1 MVKEFDIYL
10 KRRITECDLI
20 VYSLPYRDGLTATN
34 RIILESCIESYT
46 LQKFVA
52 MQFGSELVSHI
63 DKMIKTCYE
72 RLNWGTAIS
81 ADAVF
86 QTHYIMNPEASAVE
100 LAVEDIPALETMFAE
115 AESCMILNAAPLLAN
130 IAKSLGHGHTAI
142 AFDGGVRDTLKW
154 GLMSPGDS
162 IVLDAVVSGT
172 QAIDYIKVDAPVVP
186 GTEMVNL
193 CYRITSTASMAMEIA
208 ALVLG
213 TELHFSF
220 GRAYGGMAFDAKVS
234 SEHLRKYELVEN
246 NLRILADITESIR
259 QFIATDGT
267 AVDISVSASPI
278 LKRHRLLAEMDA
290 DELSE
295 FNNMTL
301 DEVDFVIL

>member
-34 RIILESCIESYT
+34 RIILESCLESYT

-52 MQFGSELVSHI
+52 MQLGSELVSHI

-72 RLNWGTAIS
+72 RLNWGTTINAN
-81 ADAVF
+81 AVF
-86 QTHYIMNPEASAVE
+86 QTHYTMNPGASVVE

-115 AESCMILNAAPLLAN
+115 AESRMVLNAAPLLAN
-130 IAKSLGHGHTAI
+130 VAKSLGYGQTAI

-154 GLMSPGDS
+154 GLMSPKDRV
-162 IVLDAVVSGT
+162 ILDAAVSGT
-172 QAIDYIKVDAPVVP
+172 QAIDYLKADAPMVL
-186 GTEMVNL
+186 GAEMVNL
-193 CYRITSTASMAMEIA
+193 CYRITSAASTAMEIA

-220 GRAYGGMAFDAKVS
+220 GRAYGGMAFGAKVS
-234 SEHLRKYELVEN
+234 GEHMQKYEIVEN
-246 NLRILADITESIR
+246 NLRILADVTESIR
-259 QFIATDGT
+259 QFVGT
-267 AVDISVSASPI
+267 EGSTVDLTVNASTI

-295 FNNMTL
+295 YDDMTL

>member
-1 MVKEFDIYL
+1 MAKEFDIYL

-34 RIILESCIESYT
+34 RIILESCLESYT

-52 MQFGSELVSHI
+52 MQLGSELVSHI

-72 RLNWGTAIS
+72 RLNWGTTI
-81 ADAVF
+81 DANAAF
-86 QTHYIMNPEASAVE
+86 QTLYTMNPESSIVE

-115 AESCMILNAAPLLAN
+115 AESRMVLNAAPLLAN
-130 IAKSLGHGHTAI
+130 IAKSLGYGQTAI
-142 AFDGGVRDTLKW
+142 AFDGGIRDTLKW
-154 GLMSPGDS
+154 GLMSPRDRV
-162 IVLDAVVSGT
+162 ILDAAVSGT
-172 QAIDYIKVDAPVVP
+172 QAVDYLKVDAPVVL
-186 GTEMVNL
+186 GAEMVNL
-193 CYRITSTASMAMEIA
+193 CYRITSAASTAIEIA

-220 GRAYGGMAFDAKVS
+220 GRAYGGMAFGAKVFG
-234 SEHLRKYELVEN
+234 EHMQKYEIVEN
-246 NLRILADITESIR
+246 NLRILTDVTESIR
-259 QFIATDGT
+259 QFVGT
-267 AVDISVSASPI
+267 EGSTVDLTVNASTI

-295 FNNMTL
+295 YDDMTL

>member
-10 KRRITECDLI
+10 NRLITECDLS

-86 QTHYIMNPEASAVE
+86 QTHYIMNPEAGAVE

-115 AESCMILNAAPLLAN
+115 AESCMVLNAAPLLAN

-142 AFDGGVRDTLKW
+142 AFDGGVRDTMKW
-154 GLMSPGDS
+154 GLMSPEDS

-172 QAIDYIKVDAPVVP
+172 QAIDYFNVYAPVVP
-186 GTEMVNL
+186 GAEMVNL

-246 NLRILADITESIR
+246 NLRILADITESIK
-259 QFIATDGT
+259 QIIATD
-267 AVDISVSASPI
+267 
-278 LKRHRLLAEMDA
+278 
-290 DELSE
+290 
-295 FNNMTL
+295 
-301 DEVDFVIL
+301 

>member
-1 MVKEFDIYL
+1 
-10 KRRITECDLI
+10 
-20 VYSLPYRDGLTATN
+20 
-34 RIILESCIESYT
+34 
-46 LQKFVA
+46 
-52 MQFGSELVSHI
+52 
-63 DKMIKTCYE
+63 
-72 RLNWGTAIS
+72 
-81 ADAVF
+81 
-86 QTHYIMNPEASAVE
+86 
-100 LAVEDIPALETMFAE
+100 
-115 AESCMILNAAPLLAN
+115 
-130 IAKSLGHGHTAI
+130 
-142 AFDGGVRDTLKW
+142 
-154 GLMSPGDS
+154 
-162 IVLDAVVSGT
+162 
-172 QAIDYIKVDAPVVP
+172 
-186 GTEMVNL
+186 MVNL
-193 CYRITSTASMAMEIA
+193 CYRITSTASTAMEIA

-220 GRAYGGMAFDAKVS
+220 GRAYGGVAFDAKVS
-234 SEHLRKYELVEN
+234 GEHLRKYELVEN

>member
-86 QTHYIMNPEASAVE
+86 QTHYIMNPEAGAVE

-115 AESCMILNAAPLLAN
+115 AESCMVLNAAPLLAN

-154 GLMSPGDS
+154 GLMSPEDS

-186 GTEMVNL
+186 GAEMVNL

-278 LKRHRLLAEMDA
+278 LSVIGCLLKWTQTSFQN
-290 DELSE
+290 L
-295 FNNMTL
+295 TT
-301 DEVDFVIL
+301 

>member
-34 RIILESCIESYT
+34 RVILESCLESYT

-52 MQFGSELVSHI
+52 MQLGSELVSHI

-72 RLNWGTAIS
+72 RLNWKTAIN
-81 ADAVF
+81 ANAVF
-86 QTHYIMNPEASAVE
+86 QTHYIMNPKPSVVE

-115 AESCMILNAAPLLAN
+115 AESRMVLNAAPLLAN
-130 IAKSLGHGHTAI
+130 VAKSLGYGQTAI

-154 GLMSPGDS
+154 GLMSPRNRV
-162 IVLDAVVSGT
+162 ILDAAISGT
-172 QAIDYIKVDAPVVP
+172 QAVDYLKADAPVVF

-193 CYRITSTASMAMEIA
+193 CYRITSAASTAMEIA

-220 GRAYGGMAFDAKVS
+220 GRAYGGMAFGAKVS
-234 SEHLRKYELVEN
+234 GEHMQKYEVVEN
-246 NLRILADITESIR
+246 NLRILADATESIR
-259 QFIATDGT
+259 QFVGT
-267 AVDISVSASPI
+267 EGSTVDLTVNASTI

-295 FNNMTL
+295 YDDMTL

>member
-86 QTHYIMNPEASAVE
+86 QTHYIMNPEAGAVE
-100 LAVEDIPALETMFAE
+100 LAVEDI
-115 AESCMILNAAPLLAN
+115 
-130 IAKSLGHGHTAI
+130 TA
-142 AFDGGVRDTLKW
+142 
-154 GLMSPGDS
+154 
-162 IVLDAVVSGT
+162 
-172 QAIDYIKVDAPVVP
+172 
-186 GTEMVNL
+186 
-193 CYRITSTASMAMEIA
+193 
-208 ALVLG
+208 
-213 TELHFSF
+213 
-220 GRAYGGMAFDAKVS
+220 
-234 SEHLRKYELVEN
+234 
-246 NLRILADITESIR
+246 
-259 QFIATDGT
+259 
-267 AVDISVSASPI
+267 
-278 LKRHRLLAEMDA
+278 
-290 DELSE
+290 
-295 FNNMTL
+295 
-301 DEVDFVIL
+301 

>member
-154 GLMSPGDS
+154 GLMSPGGCAS
-162 IVLDAVVSGT
+162 SAWSG
-172 QAIDYIKVDAPVVP
+172 DGESLLPDNEY
-186 GTEMVNL
+186 
-193 CYRITSTASMAMEIA
+193 
-208 ALVLG
+208 
-213 TELHFSF
+213 
-220 GRAYGGMAFDAKVS
+220 
-234 SEHLRKYELVEN
+234 RKYGHGNRGSCSWYRAAFLFWPGVW
-246 NLRILADITESIR
+246 RYG
-259 QFIATDGT
+259 F
-267 AVDISVSASPI
+267 
-278 LKRHRLLAEMDA
+278 
-290 DELSE
+290 
-295 FNNMTL
+295 
-301 DEVDFVIL
+301 

>member
-34 RIILESCIESYT
+34 RIILESCIESYA

-86 QTHYIMNPEASAVE
+86 QTHYIMNPEASAIE

-115 AESCMILNAAPLLAN
+115 AENCMILNAAPLLAN

-154 GLMSPGDS
+154 GLMSQEDG

-186 GTEMVNL
+186 GAEMVNL

-234 SEHLRKYELVEN
+234 ICGN
-246 NLRILADITESIR
+246 MNL
-259 QFIATDGT
+259 
-267 AVDISVSASPI
+267 
-278 LKRHRLLAEMDA
+278 
-290 DELSE
+290 
-295 FNNMTL
+295 
-301 DEVDFVIL
+301 

>member
-86 QTHYIMNPEASAVE
+86 QTHYIMNPEAGAVE

-115 AESCMILNAAPLLAN
+115 AESCMVLNAAPLLAN

-142 AFDGGVRDTLKW
+142 ALTV
-154 GLMSPGDS
+154 
-162 IVLDAVVSGT
+162 A
-172 QAIDYIKVDAPVVP
+172 
-186 GTEMVNL
+186 
-193 CYRITSTASMAMEIA
+193 
-208 ALVLG
+208 
-213 TELHFSF
+213 
-220 GRAYGGMAFDAKVS
+220 
-234 SEHLRKYELVEN
+234 
-246 NLRILADITESIR
+246 
-259 QFIATDGT
+259 
-267 AVDISVSASPI
+267 
-278 LKRHRLLAEMDA
+278 
-290 DELSE
+290 
-295 FNNMTL
+295 
-301 DEVDFVIL
+301 FVIR

>member
-1 MVKEFDIYL
+1 
-10 KRRITECDLI
+10 
-20 VYSLPYRDGLTATN
+20 
-34 RIILESCIESYT
+34 
-46 LQKFVA
+46 
-52 MQFGSELVSHI
+52 
-63 DKMIKTCYE
+63 
-72 RLNWGTAIS
+72 
-81 ADAVF
+81 
-86 QTHYIMNPEASAVE
+86 
-100 LAVEDIPALETMFAE
+100 
-115 AESCMILNAAPLLAN
+115 MILNAAPLLAN

-154 GLMSPGDS
+154 GLMSPGGS

-186 GTEMVNL
+186 GAEMVNL

>member
-1 MVKEFDIYL
+1 MAKEFDIYL

-34 RIILESCIESYT
+34 RIILESCLESYT

-52 MQFGSELVSHI
+52 MQLGSELVSHI

-72 RLNWGTAIS
+72 RLNWGTAIDVS
-81 ADAVF
+81 AAF
-86 QTHYIMNPEASAVE
+86 QTHYTMNPESSVVE

-115 AESCMILNAAPLLAN
+115 AESRMVLNAAPLLAN
-130 IAKSLGHGHTAI
+130 IAKSLGYGQTTI

-154 GLMSPGDS
+154 GLMSPRDRV
-162 IVLDAVVSGT
+162 ILDAAVSGT
-172 QAIDYIKVDAPVVP
+172 QAVDYLKVDAPMVL
-186 GTEMVNL
+186 GAKMVNL
-193 CYRITSTASMAMEIA
+193 CYRITSAASTAMEIA

-220 GRAYGGMAFDAKVS
+220 GRAYGGMAFGAKVS
-234 SEHLRKYELVEN
+234 GEHMQKYEIAEN
-246 NLRILADITESIR
+246 NLRILADVTESIR
-259 QFIATDGT
+259 QFVGT
-267 AVDISVSASPI
+267 EGSTVYLTVNASTI

-295 FNNMTL
+295 YDDMTL

>member
-34 RIILESCIESYT
+34 RIILESCLESYT

-52 MQFGSELVSHI
+52 MQLGSELVSHI

-72 RLNWGTAIS
+72 RLSWGTTINAS
-81 ADAVF
+81 AAF
-86 QTHYIMNPEASAVE
+86 QTLYTMNPESSVVE

-115 AESCMILNAAPLLAN
+115 AESRMVLNAAPLLAN
-130 IAKSLGHGHTAI
+130 IAKSLGYGQTAI

-154 GLMSPGDS
+154 GLMSPSDRV
-162 IVLDAVVSGT
+162 ILDAAVSGT
-172 QAIDYIKVDAPVVP
+172 QAIDYIKADAPMVL

-193 CYRITSTASMAMEIA
+193 CYRITSAASTAMEIA

-213 TELHFSF
+213 TAVWPL
-220 GRAYGGMAFDAKVS
+220 V
-234 SEHLRKYELVEN
+234 RKCP
-246 NLRILADITESIR
+246 ASICR
-259 QFIATDGT
+259 NTKSQKTTFVFWRMLQSPSG
-267 AVDISVSASPI
+267 SLSAR
-278 LKRHRLLAEMDA
+278 KEVRL
-290 DELSE
+290 
-295 FNNMTL
+295 TL
-301 DEVDFVIL
+301 P

>member
-1 MVKEFDIYL
+1 MAKEFDIYL

-34 RIILESCIESYT
+34 RIILESCLESYT

-52 MQFGSELVSHI
+52 MQLGSELVSHI

-72 RLNWGTAIS
+72 RLNWGTAIDVN
-81 ADAVF
+81 AAF
-86 QTHYIMNPEASAVE
+86 QTLYTMNPESSIVE

-115 AESCMILNAAPLLAN
+115 AESR
-130 IAKSLGHGHTAI
+130 TAI
-142 AFDGGVRDTLKW
+142 
-154 GLMSPGDS
+154 
-162 IVLDAVVSGT
+162 
-172 QAIDYIKVDAPVVP
+172 
-186 GTEMVNL
+186 
-193 CYRITSTASMAMEIA
+193 EIA

-220 GRAYGGMAFDAKVS
+220 GRAYGGMAFGAKVS
-234 SEHLRKYELVEN
+234 GEHMQKYEIVEN
-246 NLRILADITESIR
+246 NLRILADVTESIR
-259 QFIATDGT
+259 QFVGT
-267 AVDISVSASPI
+267 EGSTVDLTVNASTI

-295 FNNMTL
+295 YDDMTL

>member
-81 ADAVF
+81 ANAVF

-115 AESCMILNAAPLLAN
+115 AKSCMTLNAAPLLAN

-154 GLMSPGDS
+154 GLMSPEDS

-234 SEHLRKYELVEN
+234 GEHLRKHELVEN